1 MVEWLWIRISAGIAA
16 GTEKKEMKKVLIIT
30 TGGTIASEKTPHG
43 LIPSL
48 SSEQMLSFLPD
59 VDRNCTLDTKAV
71 CSIDSTDMT
80 PEIWMMIADALK
92 ENYDDYDGFVVLH
105 GTDTMSYTAAALSY
119 LIQNSPKPI
128 VLTGAQRPIG
138 SEITDAK
145 TNMRDSIMYAADPY
159 SSGVV
164 VIFDGQII
172 AGTRARKNRTYSF
185 SAFSSINY
193 PELGSIQDGKIIR
206 YINNKYIG
214 DPVFAEKLDNKVF
227 HLKLSPGMSPVI
239 LEPIISS
246 HEAIIVES
254 FGVGGMPQYLV
265 DDFISL
271 LSEYEANEKIV
282 VLTTQ
287 VTYEGS
293 NIDVYEVGQRIKEHV
308 PVLEARDMTHEAVLT
323 KLMWILGMDPR
334 PSFERIR
341 ELFYKQINYDTMLG

>member
-1 MVEWLWIRISAGIAA
+1 
-16 GTEKKEMKKVLIIT
+16 
-30 TGGTIASEKTPHG
+30 
-43 LIPSL
+43 
-48 SSEQMLSFLPD
+48 
-59 VDRNCTLDTKAV
+59 
-71 CSIDSTDMT
+71 
-80 PEIWMMIADALK
+80 
-92 ENYDDYDGFVVLH
+92 
-105 GTDTMSYTAAALSY
+105 
-119 LIQNSPKPI
+119 
-128 VLTGAQRPIG
+128 
-138 SEITDAK
+138 
-145 TNMRDSIMYAADPY
+145 
-159 SSGVV
+159 
-164 VIFDGQII
+164 
-172 AGTRARKNRTYSF
+172 
-185 SAFSSINY
+185 
-193 PELGSIQDGKIIR
+193 
-206 YINNKYIG
+206 
-214 DPVFAEKLDNKVF
+214 
-227 HLKLSPGMSPVI
+227 MSPVI

-308 PVLEARDMTHEAVLT
+308 PLLEARDMTHEAVLT